1 MGVARQRARQ
11 RLDDRQGDMTGLT
24 ALSDDLTNED
34 RLTRIQALVVELLN
48 DMLRAPVD
56 QTDAAID
63 RAMARIGAFCQRDRA
78 YVFLRR
84 GELID
89 NTHEWCAPGI
99 EPMREH
105 LQSVPISILDTFR
118 DELFNGAA
126 SHVPDVRDYPSGST
140 IRVFLEE
147 QGIRSLLLV
156 PMHSDGAFF
165 GFLGFDA
172 VECAGAFLPGEIYL
186 LQSLADVIT
195 SVLIRRE
202 TTQAVAR
209 AQDELRRER
218 AFLAGILSTSAA
230 AIVVFSAEGKVVYAN
245 DASEQIVGAP
255 VASLI
260 DRPYDNPR
268 WRVSWLDGAPI
279 ESGQHAF
286 EQVQRSGRTVE
297 NMRIALYCEDGI
309 RYASINA
316 APVPRSGDGPN
327 PVVYA
332 ITDVTELV
340 QAELAREAALDE
352 ARRANVAK
360 SHFLARMSHEI
371 RTPLNGVLG
380 IAQVL
385 STAVRDPA
393 HKRMI
398 DILHDSGNLLMSII
412 NDLLDM
418 SKIEADALEL
428 ETVPFSLQALAERTE
443 AVHTLRASE
452 KQLSFGV
459 RTEGDCERLRMGDPH
474 RLLQVLH
481 NIIGN
486 ALKFTDHGMVCI
498 TICAPDPDMPDAP
511 VVFEVRD
518 TGIGMS
524 DDEVARMFEEFAQAD
539 GTIARRF
546 GGTGLGMSI
555 VQRLVAMMQGSID
568 VQSTPGEGTTIRI
581 SLPLPPAYG
590 TVKAIGATDGSVK
603 ADLCG
608 LKVLAVDDNRTNRMI
623 LAAMLGQLG
632 IETTLAE
639 DGPSALAA
647 YGTGGFDA
655 VILDISMPG
664 MDGVSLL
671 QALRGIESR
680 NGHAPTPAI
689 AFTANAMAHQVS
701 GYMAAGFDACVTKP
715 LRIEQLRDALDAVRR
730 PLAPPVAMA
739 PLRKAS
745 G

>member
-48 DMLRAPVD
+48 DMLRAPVGE
-56 QTDAAID
+56 TDAAID

-156 PMHSDGAFF
+156 PIHSDGAFF

-245 DASEQIVGAP
+245 EASERIVGAP

-286 EQVQRSGRTVE
+286 EQVQHSGRTVE

-524 DDEVARMFEEFAQAD
+524 KDEVARMFEEFAQAD

-590 TVKAIGATDGSVK
+590 TVKTIGATDGSVQ
-603 ADLCG
+603 ADLGG

-680 NGHAPTPAI
+680 NGHASTPAI

-730 PLAPPVAMA
+730 PLVPPVAMA

>member
-48 DMLRAPVD
+48 DMLRAPVGE
-56 QTDAAID
+56 TDAAID

-245 DASEQIVGAP
+245 DASERIVGAP

-286 EQVQRSGRTVE
+286 EQVQHSGRTVE

-524 DDEVARMFEEFAQAD
+524 KDEVARMFEEFAQAD

-590 TVKAIGATDGSVK
+590 TVKTIGATDGSVQ
-603 ADLCG
+603 ADLGG

-680 NGHAPTPAI
+680 NGHASTPAI

-730 PLAPPVAMA
+730 PLVPPVAMA